1 MELVI
6 TFAITL
12 YASFAIYIVGR
23 LRRYLKLPLE
33 ERRAMTFA
41 QRMMYLYGSYR
52 APKKDMQETA
62 SSSLSTF
69 QDAWHNMEEVFK
81 QFETT
86 FEKRRNDLQ
95 KAETNLTKL
104 QEEIQEQ
111 NDRLE
116 AFTQL
121 TPETANEVIQAIK
134 MSSRSSLRQQVIISA
149 VFFVLGSVTTLA
161 ITLSVV

>member
-6 TFAITL
+6 TLVI
-12 YASFAIYIVGR
+12 SFYSLFIIYIVGR
-23 LRRYLKLPLE
+23 LNRYLKLPLE
-33 ERRAMTFA
+33 ERRAMTLS

-52 APKKDMQETA
+52 APKKDLQQTA

-104 QEEIQEQ
+104 QEEVQEQ
-111 NDRLE
+111 NDRLKV
-116 AFTQL
+116 FTQL
-121 TPETANEVIQAIK
+121 TPEVANEVIQAIK
-134 MSSRSSLRQQVIISA
+134 MSSRNSLKQQVIISA